1 MKATIVLIA
10 DNDGQNYGSKLM
22 LEAHRIGKLGFEMT
36 RLPFHVSLKQ
46 PFIVPSLE
54 EIEDFFDKFVK
65 DKNPVEIQFEELT
78 VYPNNSIG
86 GKPSGCL
93 SIRVKTL
100 PELDLLQKDLFN
112 KLENRFGPCP
122 APFDNDYIFHMT
134 VAIGGAAYESYQKAY
149 DILSKQD
156 YSKSLVFNKIGL
168 FYYDED
174 NVLPGTYFCYK
185 TANLLD

>member
-1 MKATIVLIA
+1 
-10 DNDGQNYGSKLM
+10 
-22 LEAHRIGKLGFEMT
+22 
-36 RLPFHVSLKQ
+36 
-46 PFIVPSLE
+46 
-54 EIEDFFDKFVK
+54 
-65 DKNPVEIQFEELT
+65 
-78 VYPNNSIG
+78 
-86 GKPSGCL
+86 
-93 SIRVKTL
+93 
-100 PELDLLQKDLFN
+100 
-112 KLENRFGPCP
+112 
-122 APFDNDYIFHMT
+122 MT